1 MIDPMIDDAPFDLL
15 VVGETL
21 VDFVPLHRGRLRD
34 AAGFELHS
42 GGAPGN
48 VAIGASRLGA
58 SVGFL
63 GVVGDDEFG
72 WFIRR
77 RLTLE
82 GVDVSRVR
90 MSDEAQTGLCFITLD
105 ADGERS
111 FLHRGG
117 DAHSLLAPADVDPGY
132 AARAR
137 AMCFSSGVMRT
148 ANGAAAIYA
157 LIDACD
163 GLICSDPG
171 TFPRHWGD
179 PLVLHARLMPALK
192 RCHVVKCSSDETL
205 FLTDCR
211 EPEDAAQALVQT
223 GAELAVVTCGPH
235 GAVWARRDDSGRV
248 SSPDVEVVDT
258 TGAGDA
264 FMAALLMRLSR
275 ESGTPAHLS
284 AETLEA
290 HLSFACAIGAA
301 AVTRRGAVSGVPRLT
316 LPGFESNRS

>member
-1 MIDPMIDDAPFDLL
+1 MNEPALDLL
-15 VVGETL
+15 VVGESL

-58 SVGFL
+58 AVGFL

-82 GVDVSRVR
+82 GVDVSRMR
-90 MSDEAQTGLCFITLD
+90 MSEADQTGLCFITLD
-105 ADGERS
+105 AQGERS

-117 DAHSLLAPADVDPGY
+117 DAHARLVADDIDPDY

-137 AMCFSSGVMRT
+137 AVCFSSGVMRSPE
-148 ANGAAAIYA
+148 GAAAIYA
-157 LIDACD
+157 LIEAAQ

-179 PLVLHARLMPALK
+179 PLVLRGRLMPALK
-192 RCHVVKCSSDETL
+192 RCHIIKCSSDETV
-205 FLTDCR
+205 FLAEET
-211 EPEDAAQALVQT
+211 EPEIAAQRLVEI
-223 GAELAVVTCGPH
+223 GAELAIVTCGPH
-235 GAVWARRDDSGRV
+235 GAVWARKDDAGRV
-248 SSPDVEVVDT
+248 PSPDVEVVDT

-275 ESGTPAHLS
+275 ETISPAHL
-284 AETLEA
+284 AVQTLEA
-290 HLSFACAIGAA
+290 HIAFACAIGAA

-316 LPGFESNRS
+316 LP

>member
-1 MIDPMIDDAPFDLL
+1 MIEPALDLL
-15 VVGETL
+15 VVGESL

-82 GVDVSRVR
+82 GVDVSRMR
-90 MSDEAQTGLCFITLD
+90 MSDSAQTGLCFITLD
-105 ADGERS
+105 ATGERS

-117 DAHSLLAPADVDPGY
+117 DAHALLSVDDVDPAY
-132 AARAR
+132 AGGARAV
-137 AMCFSSGVMRT
+137 CFSSGVMRSPE
-148 ANGAAAIYA
+148 GAAAIYA
-157 LIDACD
+157 LIEASN
-163 GLICSDPG
+163 GLVCSDPG

-179 PLVLHARLMPALK
+179 PLVLRARLMPALQ
-192 RCHVVKCSSDETL
+192 RCHVIKCSSDETL
-205 FLTDCR
+205 FLAEETD
-211 EPEDAAQALVQT
+211 PEAAAQALVDI
-223 GAELAVVTCGPH
+223 GAQLAIVTCGPR
-235 GAVWARRDDSGRV
+235 GAIWARRDDRGRV
-248 SSPDVEVVDT
+248 PTPHVDVVDT

-264 FMAALLMRLSR
+264 FMAALMMRLSR
-275 ESGTPAHLS
+275 ETIEPAHLS
-284 AETLEA
+284 VETLEA
-290 HLSFACAIGAA
+290 HLAFACAIGAA

-316 LPGFESNRS
+316 MPGR